1 MARAD
6 PIAGNQNYTNV
17 VDLSRQLPTLSV
29 ARLVTNS
36 ASINSGD
43 IVQLTHGDDPVHTTV
58 FGTVTVANDGIEYYS
73 FLVKGT
79 STPLVLPDNT
89 EVFSVRYICPNSDFV
104 DSGSPIQ
111 IGLGDISIPNIS
123 ISFVSGG
130 TGAIANNTTGG
141 YVQGSIPGGPPTQRF
156 GGSGDGGSSNLIV
169 NVPAPP
175 NNQVLVRV
183 GTAAVGTI
191 EISVDYVLRREL
203 L

>member
-73 FLVKGT
+73 FLV
-79 STPLVLPDNT
+79 
-89 EVFSVRYICPNSDFV
+89 CPNSDFV

-141 YVQGSIPGGPPTQRF
+141 YVQGSIPGGPPT
-156 GGSGDGGSSNLIV
+156 
-169 NVPAPP
+169 
-175 NNQVLVRV
+175 
-183 GTAAVGTI
+183 
-191 EISVDYVLRREL
+191 
-203 L
+203 

>member
-1 MARAD
+1 MTT
-6 PIAGNQNYTNV
+6 PIAGNQNFTNV

-29 ARLVTNS
+29 ASLEANS
-36 ASINSGD
+36 ASVNSGD
-43 IVQLTHGDDPVHTTV
+43 IVQLTHGDDPARTTV
-58 FGTVTVANDGIEYYS
+58 FGIVTVADDGVGHYS

-89 EVFSVRYICPNSDFV
+89 EVFSVRYICPDADFV

-111 IGLGDISIPNIS
+111 IGLGDISIPS
-123 ISFVSGG
+123 ISTNFVVGG
-130 TGAIANNTTGG
+130 TGAIANATTGG
-141 YVQGSIPGGPPTQRF
+141 FVQGTVLAGATQAF
-156 GGSGDGGSSNLIV
+156 GGSGDGGASALIV

-183 GTAAVGTI
+183 ATDAVGTI
-191 EISVDYVLRREL
+191 EITVEYVLRREL